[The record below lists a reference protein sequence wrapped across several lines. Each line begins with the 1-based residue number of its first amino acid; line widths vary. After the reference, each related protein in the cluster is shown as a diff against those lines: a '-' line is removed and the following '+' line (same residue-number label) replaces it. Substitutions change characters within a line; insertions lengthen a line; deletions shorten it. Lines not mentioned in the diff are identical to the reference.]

1 MSAVSTR
8 ILEDI
13 EKIRKL
19 SVKTNNR
26 ISINRTD
33 GEPPNVVFIDFKYNT
48 VPDSSFPTNK
58 LRLSTV
64 RIDLSNRY
72 PFQEPTAKFVTP
84 IFHPNVFEGGKIC
97 LGKKWLPTDT
107 LDLLAERIAKII
119 IFEPDILDTSDAAN
133 AKSKDWYVR
142 LKAKNPNLFPTD
154 NFSSSLNKKESTIKW
169 NNKI

>member
-1 MSAVSTR
+1 MSAVSSR

-19 SVKTNNR
+19 SIKTNNR
-26 ISINRTD
+26 ITINKTE
-33 GEPPNVVFIDFKYNT
+33 GNPPNAVFIDFKYNT
-48 VPDSSFPTNK
+48 AADSSFPSNK
-58 LRLSTV
+58 QQLSTV
-64 RIDLSNRY
+64 KIDLSNRY
-72 PFQEPTAKFVTP
+72 PFQEPKTKFLTP

-119 IFEPDILDTSDAAN
+119 IFEPDILHADDPAN
-133 AKSKDWYVR
+133 GKAKDWY
-142 LKAKNPNLFPTD
+142 LKLEAKNPNLFPTD